1 LYFPDTPLIIAGDF
15 NDVPQSGTIHGMME
29 QDFIDLYTLK
39 NFEYDE
45 NSQEEGSQYRQNI

>member
-1 LYFPDTPLIIAGDF
+1 LIIAGDF
-15 NDVPQSGTIHGMME
+15 NDVPQSNTIHGMME

-45 NSQEEGSQYRQNI
+45 ESQEEGSEYRQNIKDA